1 LKAAKGIADSV
12 AIILATCGT
21 QEEPSKLIQGT
32 QTALECS
39 REMLVNVKGSL
50 KLTDAAHGATLLD
63 TARNTLQCTA
73 SFLDSAK
80 LQRKQP
86 TAESQ
91 QKTSENNE
99 EVVKMIGEL
108 VEACKVL
115 PGSEEALKLFQQSD
129 ELEQLAEKELMAA
142 ASTIEEAARTL
153 LEAKKRQLAARKNQ
167 DSPLPEEEITEAILD
182 AARAITTATGT
193 LVASATAA
201 QKELVEKGRVS
212 RQQSVYRRDP
222 AWAKGLI
229 SAAQS
234 VAGTV
239 KDLVAAANS
248 AAQGKAE
255 EEVLV
260 ASAKGVAASTARL
273 VYASRTKADPF
284 SPAQKNLS
292 SAAKSVAAATQS
304 LVQAAKSATQLQ
316 EDEEAKPDWSNQ
328 TQQRKAEMEAQ
339 MKILKL
345 QKELDKERFRLGE
358 IRKNEYKDAN
368 VNVAGEQAS
377 SVLSSPASSS
387 TSQAPRTTPVRA
399 LPKSPSSGQSPSN
412 ASLAPTKKS
421 SRPLKPSYTLEELQA
436 KPPELDQESL
446 EQYLSDDDF
455 QKLFGIDKKTF
466 LKFPAW
472 KRTSEKKRY
481 GLY

>member
-1 LKAAKGIADSV
+1 
-12 AIILATCGT
+12 
-21 QEEPSKLIQGT
+21 
-32 QTALECS
+32 
-39 REMLVNVKGSL
+39 
-50 KLTDAAHGATLLD
+50 
-63 TARNTLQCTA
+63 
-73 SFLDSAK
+73 
-80 LQRKQP
+80 
-86 TAESQ
+86 
-91 QKTSENNE
+91 
-99 EVVKMIGEL
+99 
-108 VEACKVL
+108 
-115 PGSEEALKLFQQSD
+115 LFQQSD

-377 SVLSSPASSS
+377 SVLSS
-387 TSQAPRTTPVRA
+387 QAPRTTPVRA

-421 SRPLKPSYTLEELQA
+421 SRPLKPFYTLEELQA